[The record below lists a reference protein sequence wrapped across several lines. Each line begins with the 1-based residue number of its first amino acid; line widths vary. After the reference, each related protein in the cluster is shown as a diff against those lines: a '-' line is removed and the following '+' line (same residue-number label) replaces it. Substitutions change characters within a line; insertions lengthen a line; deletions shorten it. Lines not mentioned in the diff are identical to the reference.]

1 MLVIGPAISPAWSV
15 TAPRAHVAA
24 FHQPVDSWSTYKL
37 PATSHR
43 RSGAA
48 EMSLTALH
56 EGQRSAGDSFASELA
71 AAQHASREIRELLED
86 ASHPEE
92 VELLVDR
99 ARKIAEF
106 ELNNEGAN
114 YRGGTWFTHLDEHVL
129 SIALV
134 DREHGPV
141 VGVVHRR
148 STDET
153 ISASLDG
160 GAWLESS
167 SRLHGEHDSEWG
179 ECVQEARAGNASPH
193 AQVLHVPSG
202 SCHALDVALDS
213 IELAMPCKVQR
224 NYGPRRSAQ
233 FAAQFS
239 DAPPSALPSQVQRVP
254 GCCCCEGLFELVAGR
269 ADVHVTPPAALQGN
283 MQQLP
288 TPLPLLCAF
297 SVLLDEAG
305 GAFTDAYG
313 QEIDFSLTGD
323 ATAFAAPR
331 HDRGLVAT
339 EFSSLNYF
347 KRFTRSAFEDA
358 AAGTEFWNADLRRHV
373 FHAAPAPATEDT
385 EDVERMRAR
394 LSYLLESREELDD
407 EWREELD
414 EE

>member
-43 RSGAA
+43 RSGPA

-86 ASHPEE
+86 VPHPEE

-179 ECVQEARAGNASPH
+179 ECVQEARAGNANRTRRRCT
-193 AQVLHVPSG
+193 PSG
-202 SCHALDVALDS
+202 SCHALDVA
-213 IELAMPCKVQR
+213 PT
-224 NYGPRRSAQ
+224 RSNSRCRARCS
-233 FAAQFS
+233 ALRP
-239 DAPPSALPSQVQRVP
+239 APIRATHPPPLALPSQVQRVP

-283 MQQLP
+283 MQQPP

-297 SVLLDEAG
+297 SVLLDEA
-305 GAFTDAYG
+305 AVTDAYG
-313 QEIDFSLTGD
+313 QEIDFSPTGD
-323 ATAFAAPR
+323 ATASPRRATTAASSPPSSR
-331 HDRGLVAT
+331 RSTTSSASRSASRTPPPAPSFGTPTSAATSSRRAGAGDRGHRGRRADARAALPPRVARGARRRVARGARRGIK
-339 EFSSLNYF
+339 S
-347 KRFTRSAFEDA
+347 RQPPFTS
-358 AAGTEFWNADLRRHV
+358 H
-373 FHAAPAPATEDT
+373 
-385 EDVERMRAR
+385 
-394 LSYLLESREELDD
+394 
-407 EWREELD
+407 
-414 EE
+414 

>member
-213 IELAMPCKVQR
+213 IGLAMPVT
-224 NYGPRRSAQ
+224 
-233 FAAQFS
+233 
-239 DAPPSALPSQVQRVP
+239 VQRVP

-269 ADVHVTPPAALQGN
+269 ADVHVTPPAELAGNLQAP
-283 MQQLP
+283 P
-288 TPLPLLCAF
+288 TPRALLCAF
-297 SVLLDEAG
+297 AVLLDEAG
-305 GAFTDAYG
+305 GALSDAYG
-313 QEIDFSLTGD
+313 QELDFSLDVSGENS
-323 ATAFAAPR
+323 AAFAAPR
-331 HDRGLVAT
+331 HDRGLLAT
-339 EFSSLNYF
+339 EGESINFF

-385 EDVERMRAR
+385 EDVKRMRAR

>member
-1 MLVIGPAISPAWSV
+1 MVLWTASALGALHGPPSIRSH
-15 TAPRAHVAA
+15 RVAA
-24 FHQPVDSWSTYKL
+24 
-37 PATSHR
+37 PALSL
-43 RSGAA
+43 AA
-48 EMSLTALH
+48 
-56 EGQRSAGDSFASELA
+56 DCFASELA
-71 AAQHASREIRELLED
+71 AARQASREIRELLAD

-92 VELLVDR
+92 VELL
-99 ARKIAEF
+99 IAQAQQVAEV
-106 ELNNEGAN
+106 ELTNEGAN
-114 YRGGTWFTHLDEHVL
+114 YRGGTWVTHLDEHVF

-148 STDET
+148 ATDET
-153 ISASLDG
+153 ISASKND
-160 GAWLESS
+160 GAWLAS
-167 SRLHGEHDSEWG
+167 GDDDADG
-179 ECVQEARAGNASPH
+179 GGAAPQEARAGNASPH

-213 IELAMPCKVQR
+213 IGLAMPVT
-224 NYGPRRSAQ
+224 
-233 FAAQFS
+233 
-239 DAPPSALPSQVQRVP
+239 VQRVP

>member
-1 MLVIGPAISPAWSV
+1 M
-15 TAPRAHVAA
+15 
-24 FHQPVDSWSTYKL
+24 
-37 PATSHR
+37 
-43 RSGAA
+43 
-48 EMSLTALH
+48 
-56 EGQRSAGDSFASELA
+56 
-71 AAQHASREIRELLED
+71 
-86 ASHPEE
+86 
-92 VELLVDR
+92 
-99 ARKIAEF
+99 
-106 ELNNEGAN
+106 
-114 YRGGTWFTHLDEHVL
+114 
-129 SIALV
+129 
-134 DREHGPV
+134 
-141 VGVVHRR
+141 
-148 STDET
+148 
-153 ISASLDG
+153 
-160 GAWLESS
+160 
-167 SRLHGEHDSEWG
+167 
-179 ECVQEARAGNASPH
+179 
-193 AQVLHVPSG
+193 
-202 SCHALDVALDS
+202 
-213 IELAMPCKVQR
+213 
-224 NYGPRRSAQ
+224 
-233 FAAQFS
+233 
-239 DAPPSALPSQVQRVP
+239 P

-313 QEIDFSLTGD
+313 QDIDFSLTGD
-323 ATAFAAPR
+323 AAAFAAPR

-394 LSYLLESREELDD
+394 LSYLLDSREELDD